1 MASVSFDNLFRENE
15 GRVRAYIIRLIRDAG
30 EAEDLTQETFI
41 RARAGLDAFR
51 GDSSVSTWLYAIAT
65 NVCLDFLK
73 SAGRRRLQV
82 TPPEILA
89 EIAAT
94 DEESLRFSSDLL
106 LDRDAMG
113 NCVRR
118 LMDQIPTDQRMAL
131 LLHDIEE
138 MTNSE
143 VAKEMDCS
151 VANAKIRLHRARK
164 KVRAVLEENCV
175 FSHDTQGVFVCEPK
189 SSGDSSCWPAGQ

>member
-1 MASVSFDNLFRENE
+1 MATVSFDKLFRENE
-15 GRVRAYIIRLIRDAG
+15 SRIGAYITRLIGDDG

-106 LDRDAMG
+106 LDRDTMG
-113 NCVRR
+113 ECVRR
-118 LMDQIPTDQRMAL
+118 LMDQIPADQLMAL

-138 MTNSE
+138 MTNPE
-143 VAKEMDCS
+143 VAAEMGCS
-151 VANAKIRLHRARK
+151 VANAKIRVHRARK

-175 FSHDTQGVFVCEPK
+175 FSRDAQGVFVCEPK
-189 SSGDSSCWPAGQ
+189 SPGNSSCWPAAR